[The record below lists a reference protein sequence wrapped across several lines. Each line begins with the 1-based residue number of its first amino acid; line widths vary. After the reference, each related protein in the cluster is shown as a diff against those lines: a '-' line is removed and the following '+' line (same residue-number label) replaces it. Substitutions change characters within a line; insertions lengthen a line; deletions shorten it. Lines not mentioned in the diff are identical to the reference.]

1 MEEHN
6 QLAATLPDSSSSI
19 PESTVPI
26 DTNAAVDTTSA
37 QSQPDQHQETLVL
50 QPSSN
55 TTEAAEA
62 IAKLPEHDLRQYAPV
77 PVRES
82 TPTPKDIEAVSE
94 VTSQAFSTSF
104 SQETADD
111 IKALTNALTTPMA
124 THSETH
130 DAVAATVAA
139 LSATVAAASSSV
151 ENAADAHTDS
161 NHLINQ
167 VLSIVNAQPKTN
179 KRTADQEMYDQNQAA
194 QALQSIAQS
203 LSNLGNLE
211 PTEPTED
218 ISKSESKIPAEST
231 SSHME
236 GVQSTNT
243 DTTTT
248 ATGPSVAE
256 SLMAI
261 SQAINFPTQSDS
273 TAFAQAILNATQ
285 AEVAKKSDG
294 TTDQSTL
301 QTLNFPTDNKDVDS
315 TTIPTTTAPSNTG
328 QAFTFEVD
336 KVTGKTQLKWSEEPS
351 AGGAD
356 STLTEQANATLQAFH
371 SLLVSSGIAGLA
383 DLTGSGS
390 TLLAPPIGAFPAQGS
405 QFGTAQDPPVPEP
418 AAQPPRKKKKTTSTS
433 NGQNTAASIP
443 EGATSYPC
451 THEGCDKVFARL
463 YNLKS
468 HQRTHTNERNFVC
481 NTCAQAFARNHDLK
495 RHVKIH
501 GGDKPFKCNGCG
513 KSFSRLDALGRH
525 RGNSKNRAGC
535 ASVETP
541 AES

>member
-19 PESTVPI
+19 PESTAQV
-26 DTNAAVDTTSA
+26 DAVDVDTTPA
-37 QSQPDQHQETLVL
+37 TSQPDQNTALP
-50 QPSSN
+50 PSSH
-55 TTEAAEA
+55 TTEAEAAEA
-62 IAKLPEHDLRQYAPV
+62 IAKLPEHDLHQYTPL
-77 PVRES
+77 RES

-94 VTSQAFSTSF
+94 VTSQAFSKSF

-111 IKALTNALTTPMA
+111 IKALTNALTTPMTT

-151 ENAADAHTDS
+151 EHVTDAQSDS
-161 NHLINQ
+161 NNLINQ

-203 LSNLGNLE
+203 LSNLGNLDQ
-211 PTEPTED
+211 TEPTED
-218 ISKSESKIPAEST
+218 LAVKSESKISAEAT

-285 AEVAKKSDG
+285 AEVAKKADG
-294 TTDQSTL
+294 DQSTL
-301 QTLNFPTDNKDVDS
+301 QTLNFPTDNKDAVDS
-315 TTIPTTTAPSNTG
+315 STIPTTAASSNNG

-351 AGGAD
+351 GGAD

-390 TLLAPPIGAFPAQGS
+390 SLLAPPIGAFPAQGS

-418 AAQPPRKKKKTTSTS
+418 ATQPPRKKKKTTNAS

-481 NTCAQAFARNHDLK
+481 ATCSQAFARNHDLK

-535 ASVETP
+535 ASVEAP

>member
-6 QLAATLPDSSSSI
+6 QLTATLPDSSSSSSI
-19 PESTVPI
+19 PDSTAQV
-26 DTNAAVDTTSA
+26 DAADVDTTPA
-37 QSQPDQHQETLVL
+37 TSQPDQDTALP
-50 QPSSN
+50 PSSH
-55 TTEAAEA
+55 TTEAEAAVA
-62 IAKLPEHDLRQYAPV
+62 IAKLPEHDLHQYT

-94 VTSQAFSTSF
+94 VTSQAFSKSF

-111 IKALTNALTTPMA
+111 IKALTNALTTPTTT

-151 ENAADAHTDS
+151 EHVTDAQSDS
-161 NHLINQ
+161 NNLINQ

-211 PTEPTED
+211 QTEPSEGLAVAV
-218 ISKSESKIPAEST
+218 KSESKISAEAT

-236 GVQSTNT
+236 EVQSTNT

-256 SLMAI
+256 SLL
-261 SQAINFPTQSDS
+261 QAFNFPTQSDS

-285 AEVAKKSDG
+285 ADVAKKTDG
-294 TTDQSTL
+294 DQSTL
-301 QTLNFPTDNKDVDS
+301 QTLNFPTDNKDAVGS
-315 TTIPTTTAPSNTG
+315 STIPTTASSSNNG
-328 QAFTFEVD
+328 QAFTFEID
-336 KVTGKTQLKWSEEPS
+336 KATGKTQLKWSEEPS
-351 AGGAD
+351 GGAD
-356 STLTEQANATLQAFH
+356 STLTEQAHATLQAFH

-383 DLTGSGS
+383 DLTGNGS

-405 QFGTAQDPPVPEP
+405 QFGTAQDPPAPEP
-418 AAQPPRKKKKTTSTS
+418 AAQPPRKKKKTTNAS

-481 NTCAQAFARNHDLK
+481 TTCAQAFARNHDLK

-535 ASVETP
+535 ASVEAP